1 MIDKLILNGTSYDL
15 GGGETG
21 MSEEFK
27 QALHDILEKV
37 AYIDEDGQDYLDA
50 LDEAMWPPAN
60 LSYITCVYTQSGTV
74 YDTDSL
80 DSLKSDL
87 VVTAHWND
95 NTTSTVPSTD
105 YSLSGTLEDGTSTIT
120 VSYGGKTTTFTVT
133 VTASPV
139 PSGYTIYDYITYN
152 NIVLGG
158 STSGYGIIAPID
170 MKSEYIYETTIYY
183 NGTESTA
190 QNIMGTRNGSGG
202 TQQFGLFF
210 VASSGELQFWYG
222 GSAGTVGQYLS
233 SNTLLNIKVMP
244 VGASVTYPNNV
255 TVIINNN
262 EYSISATASGQTWG
276 SWLGFF
282 KYAMS
287 TSQLNT
293 AQGKNPGLRIGE
305 TIIRDSTNTIIHDF
319 IPASNGTYYGFYDS
333 IDNEFYYDTANY
345 DKFIGGNWEV

>member
-1 MIDKLILNGTSYDL
+1 M
-15 GGGETG
+15 
-21 MSEEFK
+21 
-27 QALHDILEKV
+27 
-37 AYIDEDGQDYLDA
+37 
-50 LDEAMWPPAN
+50 
-60 LSYITCVYTQSGTV
+60 
-74 YDTDSL
+74 
-80 DSLKSDL
+80 
-87 VVTAHWND
+87 
-95 NTTSTVPSTD
+95 
-105 YSLSGTLEDGTSTIT
+105 
-120 VSYGGKTTTFTVT
+120 
-133 VTASPV
+133 
-139 PSGYTIYDYITYN
+139 
-152 NIVLGG
+152 
-158 STSGYGIIAPID
+158 
-170 MKSEYIYETTIYY
+170 
-183 NGTESTA
+183 
-190 QNIMGTRNGSGG
+190 
-202 TQQFGLFF
+202 
-210 VASSGELQFWYG
+210 ASSGELQFWYG